1 MEGCLEGPDLHG
13 GERYSLH
20 VAVLSL
26 TEPEWPRLLL
36 QVLIRGEGECCGKSC
51 GEEIFENMFEE
62 GGEGEIKN
70 IDVRWTGIEEQKQE
84 PRL

>member
-1 MEGCLEGPDLHG
+1 
-13 GERYSLH
+13 
-20 VAVLSL
+20 
-26 TEPEWPRLLL
+26 
-36 QVLIRGEGECCGKSC
+36 
-51 GEEIFENMFEE
+51 MFEE